1 MRTGVVLNF
10 QGSSRSVVTT
20 KVMPPQQQDMTV
32 EQPVLPRT
40 KTVSIENLAASTTEQ
55 QLKSLCRGIGVL
67 EASQAHFI
75 CINLAIM
82 DRCNYSPIWLTLY
95 ITSDRVQIQLLLACQ
110 VIFICS
116 VKINAFCDCKI

>member
-1 MRTGVVLNF
+1 VRAGVVLNF

-55 QLKSLCRGIGVL
+55 QLKLLCRGIGVL
-67 EASQAHFI
+67 EASQTHFI
-75 CINLAIM
+75 CLNLAIM
-82 DRCNYSPIWLTLY
+82 GQCN
-95 ITSDRVQIQLLLACQ
+95 
-110 VIFICS
+110 
-116 VKINAFCDCKI
+116 